1 MEKEGLVR
9 AVDYLHEQGFRID
22 ILVTDRHKQITKWAR
37 EDLKEADHLY
47 DVIMYGML
55 QGPILYTSAYYFLA
69 LRKKLEKVAKEKDCE
84 LVSEWN
90 HLYWSAASTPDGN
103 ADEIREK
110 WTSVNNHIHNV
121 HRGHG
126 KIFKKCA
133 HPRLRG
139 RQKRK
144 KWFKRLYVCKL

>member
-1 MEKEGLVR
+1 MKS
-9 AVDYLHEQGFRID
+9 I
-22 ILVTDRHKQITKWAR
+22 I
-37 EDLKEADHLY
+37 
-47 DVIMYGML
+47 
-55 QGPILYTSAYYFLA
+55 
-69 LRKKLEKVAKEKDCE
+69 
-84 LVSEWN
+84 N

-144 KWFKRLYVCKL
+144 KWFKPRKCLYVCKLLEHNSTFSFLDTKASEKLSKIITNTAFCRDVGMLSPFYQTSRCEAFHSVVIHFAPKSTGFSYKGMLARYS